1 MESQRVVHDQATN
14 IFTFTLGKSIL
25 LTFIM
30 SVYHVGK
37 KQKNQVVK
45 TSKYQKYQNKGKPGD
60 FLGGSA
66 INNLPVKQELQETQV
81 QFLSPED
88 PWEEG
93 MATHSGILAWKIPC
107 TEEPGVLQSIGS
119 QRV

>member
-1 MESQRVVHDQATN
+1 MRE
-14 IFTFTLGKSIL
+14 
-25 LTFIM
+25 
-30 SVYHVGK
+30 K
-37 KQKNQVVK
+37 KQKTKQKK
-45 TSKYQKYQNKGKPGD
+45 TGSQNIKILLLFKEKPGD

-66 INNLPVKQELQETQV
+66 INNLPVKQDLQETHV
-81 QFLSPED
+81 LFLGPED

-93 MATHSGILAWKIPC
+93 MATQSGILAWKIPC